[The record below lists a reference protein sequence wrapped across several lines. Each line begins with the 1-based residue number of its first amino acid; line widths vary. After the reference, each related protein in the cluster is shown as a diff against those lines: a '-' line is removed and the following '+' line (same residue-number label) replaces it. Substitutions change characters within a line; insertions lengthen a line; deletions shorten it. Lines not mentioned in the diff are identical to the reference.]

1 MGDWLLIDMKFEY
14 VISIY
19 IKHCVKWYSH
29 SECWVEFKQVTTT
42 VTYYTSK
49 YLHISNDAL
58 YVIKDCKGLE
68 RAIGMQNLDLSLGQ
82 YAPI

>member
-19 IKHCVKWYSH
+19 IKHCVNWYSH

-58 YVIKDCKGLE
+58 YVIKNCKGLE
-68 RAIGMQNLDLSLGQ
+68 RAIGM
-82 YAPI
+82 